1 MTYEEW
7 LNIIESL
14 KNTNTNQEIL
24 KRLQNE
30 PQNTNI
36 SDILRPKLEKL
47 ITDRFELSVNKIV
60 KEIEFIFSDVNYLDL
75 ALLNFKKE
83 INYLLELIRIQ
94 QVPIDIQV
102 NKTKEIKEDTKK
114 VYEILI
120 KEADKYDYT
129 GVFSLTIKNN
139 MIKWSE

>member
-120 KEADKYDYT
+120 KESDKYDYT

>member
-24 KRLQNE
+24 KRLHNE

>member
-129 GVFSLTIKNN
+129 GAFSLTIKNN